1 MIERYA
7 TPDMSRI
14 WSDQNKYETWKNVEI
29 AVLEVLTEMGHVPE
43 KSLNVIKSKADF
55 SVDRINEIEAETHH
69 DVIAFLTNLAENI
82 GSDDSRFVHMGMT
95 SSDLLDTSLA
105 LQCKE
110 AGLII
115 LEKLIVFKDLLRAK
129 ALEYRDTFQIGRS
142 HGVHAEPITFGL
154 KLALW
159 SEEIGR
165 NIKRWENA
173 LENISFGQISGAV
186 GTYQHLDPEVEEMTC
201 KKLGLKPET
210 VSNQVIQRDHHAEYM
225 SVLAIIG
232 ASLEKISVEIRHLQR
247 TEVLEA
253 EEYFSKG
260 QKGSS
265 AMPHKRNPI
274 ITERMTGFARILRG
288 NAHTSLENIALWHER
303 DISHSSVERIIIPDS
318 THIVDYMLT
327 KMTALF
333 ENLLVYPDNM
343 MKNINNT
350 NGLIFSQEVLLALIN
365 KGVTREDAYQMVQ
378 RNAMK
383 VWKEKLDFKSL
394 LFKDKEI
401 SDLLSKPEI
410 EQLFN
415 LNKVL
420 KNIKKVFNR
429 LEIK

>member
-7 TPDMSRI
+7 TQDMSRI

-29 AVLEVLTEMGHVPE
+29 AVLEVLTDMGHVPK
-43 KSLNVIKSKADF
+43 KSLDVIKKKAAF
-55 SVDRINEIEAETHH
+55 SVDRINEIESETHH

-82 GSDDSRFVHMGMT
+82 GPDSRFVHMGMT

-105 LQCKE
+105 LQCKD
-110 AGLII
+110 AGNII
-115 LEKLIVFKDLLRAK
+115 LEKLKIFRQLLRDK
-129 ALEYRDTFQIGRS
+129 ALKYRDTFQIGRS

-165 NIKRWENA
+165 SIKRWENA
-173 LENISFGQISGAV
+173 LDNISYGQISGAV
-186 GTYQHLDPEVEEMTC
+186 GTYQHLDPEVEEKTC
-201 KKLGLKPET
+201 IKLGLKAER

-225 SVLAIIG
+225 SSLAIIG
-232 ASLEKISVEIRHLQR
+232 ASLEKIAVEIRHLQR

-288 NAHTSLENIALWHER
+288 NAHTALENVALWHER

-318 THIVDYMLT
+318 THIIDYMLI
-327 KMTALF
+327 KMTALL

-343 MKNINNT
+343 MDNINRT
-350 NGLIFSQEVLLALIN
+350 NGLIFSQEVLLALIK
-365 KGVTREDAYQMVQ
+365 KGATREDAYQMVQ
-378 RNAMK
+378 KNAMR
-383 VWKEKLDFKSL
+383 VWEEKIDFKTL
-394 LFKDKEI
+394 LFSDDDITNILSEDEI
-401 SDLLSKPEI
+401 NE
-410 EQLFN
+410 LFN

-420 KNIKKVFNR
+420 KNIRKIFNR

>member
-7 TPDMSRI
+7 TLDMSRI

-29 AVLEVLTEMGHVPE
+29 AVLEVLTDMGHVPRE
-43 KSLNVIKSKADF
+43 SLKVIKEKAAF

-82 GSDDSRFVHMGMT
+82 GPDSRFVHMGMT

-110 AGLII
+110 AGEII
-115 LEKLIVFKDLLRAK
+115 LNKLNIFKNLLREK

-159 SEEIGR
+159 SEEISRG
-165 NIKRWENA
+165 IKRWENA
-173 LENISFGQISGAV
+173 LDNIAYGQISGAV
-186 GTYQHLDPEVEEMTC
+186 GTYQHLDPEVEEKTC
-201 KKLGLKPET
+201 AKLGLKPES

-232 ASLEKISVEIRHLQR
+232 ASLEKIAVEIRHLQR

-253 EEYFSKG
+253 EEFFSKG

-318 THIVDYMLT
+318 THIIDYMLN
-327 KMTALF
+327 KMTTLF

-343 MKNINNT
+343 MDNINKT
-350 NGLIFSQEVLLALIN
+350 NGLIFSQEVLLALIK
-365 KGVTREDAYQMVQ
+365 KGVTREDAYKMVQ
-378 RNAMK
+378 KNAMK
-383 VWKEKLDFKSL
+383 VWEEKIDFKNL
-394 LFKDKEI
+394 LFNDDSINEI
-401 SDLLSKPEI
+401 LSREEI
-410 EQLFN
+410 DELFD

>member
-7 TPDMSRI
+7 TKDMSRI

-29 AVLEVLTEMGHVPE
+29 AVLEVLSEMGHVPK
-43 KSLNVIKSKADF
+43 KSLDVIKEKAAF

-82 GSDDSRFVHMGMT
+82 GPDSRFVHMGMT

-110 AGLII
+110 AGMII
-115 LEKLIVFKDLLRAK
+115 LKKINVFKNLLRSK

-159 SEEIGR
+159 SEEVGR

-173 LENISFGQISGAV
+173 LDNISFGQISGAV
-186 GTYQHLDPEVEEMTC
+186 GTYQHLDPEVEEKTC
-201 KKLGLKPET
+201 RRLGLKPEP

-225 SVLAIIG
+225 SALAIMG
-232 ASLEKISVEIRHLQR
+232 ATLEKISVEIRHLQR

-253 EEYFSKG
+253 EEFFSKG

-318 THIVDYMLT
+318 THIIDYMLT
-327 KMTALF
+327 KMTVLF
-333 ENLLVYPDNM
+333 ENLIIYPNNM
-343 MKNINNT
+343 MDNINRT
-350 NGLIFSQEVLLALIN
+350 NGLIFSQEVLLALIK
-365 KGVTREDAYQMVQ
+365 KGVTRENAYQMVQ
-378 RNAMK
+378 KNAMK
-383 VWKEKLDFKSL
+383 VWEEKIDFKSL
-394 LFKDKEI
+394 LFSDENI
-401 SDLLSKPEI
+401 SKMLSKDEI
-410 EQLFN
+410 EELFD
-415 LNKVL
+415 LNKIL
-420 KNIKKVFNR
+420 KNIKKVFKR

>member
-7 TPDMSRI
+7 TQDMSRI
-14 WSDQNKYETWKNVEI
+14 WSDQNKFETWKNVEI
-29 AVLEVLTEMGHVPE
+29 TVLEVLADMGNVPRE
-43 KSLNVIKSKADF
+43 SLNIIKDKAAF
-55 SVDRINEIEAETHH
+55 SVDRINEIESKTHH

-82 GSDDSRFVHMGMT
+82 GPDSRYIHMGMT

-110 AGLII
+110 AGTIILSKLII
-115 LEKLIVFKDLLRAK
+115 FKDLLRLQ
-129 ALEYRDTFQIGRS
+129 ALKYRDTFQIGRS

-173 LENISFGQISGAV
+173 LDNISFGKISGAV
-186 GTYQHLDPEVEEMTC
+186 GTYQHLDPKVEERVC
-201 KKLGLKPET
+201 KKLGLKPES

-225 SVLAIIG
+225 LVLAIIG
-232 ASLEKISVEIRHLQR
+232 ATIEKISIEIRHLQR

-253 EEYFSKG
+253 EEFFSKG

-288 NAHTSLENIALWHER
+288 NAHASLENIALWRER

-318 THIVDYMLT
+318 THLIDYMLI
-327 KMTALF
+327 KMTDLF
-333 ENLLVYPDNM
+333 ENLIVYPDNM
-343 MKNINNT
+343 MDNINKT
-350 NGLIFSQEVLLALIN
+350 NGLIFSQEVLLALIK
-365 KGVTREDAYQMVQ
+365 KGITREDAYQMVQ
-378 RNAMK
+378 KNAMRS
-383 VWKEKLDFKSL
+383 WEEKIGFKTL
-394 LFKDKEI
+394 LFEDKSI
-401 SDLLSKPEI
+401 SKILSKDEI
-410 EQLFN
+410 DELFD
-415 LNKVL
+415 LNKIL
-420 KNIKKVFNR
+420 KNIRKVFKR
-429 LEIK
+429 LDIK

>member
-7 TPDMSRI
+7 TLDMSRI

-29 AVLEVLTEMGHVPE
+29 AVLEVLTDMGHVPRE
-43 KSLNVIKSKADF
+43 SLEVIKEKAAF

-82 GSDDSRFVHMGMT
+82 GPDSRFVHMGMT

-110 AGLII
+110 AGEII
-115 LEKLIVFKDLLRAK
+115 LNKLNIFKNLLREK

-159 SEEIGR
+159 SEEISRG
-165 NIKRWENA
+165 IKRWKNA
-173 LENISFGQISGAV
+173 LDNIAYGQISGAV
-186 GTYQHLDPEVEEMTC
+186 GTYQHLDPEVEEKTC
-201 KKLGLKPET
+201 AKLGLKPES

-232 ASLEKISVEIRHLQR
+232 ASLEKIAVEIRHLQR

-253 EEYFSKG
+253 EEFFSKG

-318 THIVDYMLT
+318 THIIDYMLN
-327 KMTALF
+327 KMTTLF

-343 MKNINNT
+343 MDNINKT
-350 NGLIFSQEVLLALIN
+350 NGLIFSQEVLLALIK
-365 KGVTREDAYQMVQ
+365 KGVTREDAYKMVQ
-378 RNAMK
+378 KNAMK
-383 VWKEKLDFKSL
+383 VWEEKIDFKNL
-394 LFKDKEI
+394 LFNDDSINEI
-401 SDLLSKPEI
+401 LSREEI
-410 EQLFN
+410 DELFD